1 MQNESWHCMR
11 KIAKD
16 GISGNYL
23 PLAYAQLAFF
33 ESDGLFPHH
42 SRMWTH
48 IVSLL
53 DDLLCRMNLACTV
66 YEVASTLRS

>member
-33 ESDGLFPHH
+33 ESDGLFPHD
-42 SRMWTH
+42 S
-48 IVSLL
+48 
-53 DDLLCRMNLACTV
+53 
-66 YEVASTLRS
+66 